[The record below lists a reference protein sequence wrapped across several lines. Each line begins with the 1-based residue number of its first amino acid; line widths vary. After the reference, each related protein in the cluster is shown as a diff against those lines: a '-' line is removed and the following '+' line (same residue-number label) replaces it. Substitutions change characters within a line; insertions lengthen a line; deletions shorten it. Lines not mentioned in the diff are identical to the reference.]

1 MGVLMNHKP
10 RQEHSAT
17 LYCTKNGVA
26 PFNDWLLRL
35 KDPRAQARITKAIK
49 QMEAGNFGDTKML
62 KDCFGV
68 LERRIH
74 FGPGYRIYYVVVKN
88 KIIVLLAGSD
98 KSGQKSTI
106 AKVKA
111 YYVDYIARGMK

>member
-1 MGVLMNHKP
+1 MEQKP

-17 LYCTKNGVA
+17 LYCTKNGTA
-26 PFNDWLLRL
+26 PFNDWLFRL
-35 KDPRAQARITKAIK
+35 KDPSAQARITKAIK

-74 FGPGYRIYYVVVKN
+74 FGPGYRIYYAVVNN
-88 KIIVLLAGSD
+88 KIIILFAGSD
-98 KSGQKSTI
+98 KSRQKSTI
-106 AKVKA
+106 AKVKT
-111 YYVDYIARGMK
+111 YYIDYVARGMK